1 MPIPILPPPGLLPQL
16 LVGCGLWFTLVC
28 FIEMART
35 AIQIV
40 LEKQE

>member
-1 MPIPILPPPGLLPQL
+1 MPIPIPPPPGLLPQL

-35 AIQIV
+35 VIRIV
-40 LEKQE
+40 FEKPE